1 MAKNTMRNMTE
12 GSVARHLFFF
22 ALPMMIGGLLQQFYN
37 MVDSMVVGN
46 FVSDEALAAVSS
58 GWLIAFLYISLFT
71 GLGTGATVVISQYY
85 GAGQHERVADAVA
98 TLYTAMMVGIVP
110 LTVIAVLLI
119 HPIVFSS
126 NYFCA
131 AGIKIVVIIRMRKL
145 ARPATGHCRY
155 TRKPNTQ

>member
-58 GWLIAFLYISLFT
+58 GWLIALMAIGTLLSYICLMFLTPYMEAANAAFYRDIS
-71 GLGTGATVVISQYY
+71 
-85 GAGQHERVADAVA
+85 
-98 TLYTAMMVGIVP
+98 
-110 LTVIAVLLI
+110 
-119 HPIVFSS
+119 
-126 NYFCA
+126 
-131 AGIKIVVIIRMRKL
+131 
-145 ARPATGHCRY
+145 RPAAEPEQAEETAL
-155 TRKPNTQ
+155 PQQIF